1 MKHKNARTL
10 PSAALPREQKEES
23 HAPHDDARRSHFQKA
38 ATQNATITNLQIA
51 QFSRAAGRCRLATL
65 ARFWGHILPPAAQE
79 FVSKIKE
86 NFPPDRNSGPMSPQC
101 NSCAR
106 APEYPSQ

>member
-1 MKHKNARTL
+1 MLHTTMRVVVIFKRPPLKTLQLQIYKLRNFPARTL
-10 PSAALPREQKEES
+10 PAC
-23 HAPHDDARRSHFQKA
+23 
-38 ATQNATITNLQIA
+38 NL
-51 QFSRAAGRCRLATL
+51 STL
-65 ARFWGHILPPAAQE
+65 LGAHPPPTAQE